1 VSAIEVKSVATSPAA
16 DSGAPAL
23 PKAKMSRDVLLAV
36 IRGMAVRGLA
46 ITASIM
52 ALCLVAPAVFAAEKF
67 AAPKASETTTAV
79 GADGLGQ
86 VTLSLL
92 LVLAAVFAAAWV
104 VRRLRSFGKF
114 GNGALQVITEV
125 VVGTK
130 ERVVLI
136 QVGNQQLLIGVA
148 PGRVSTLHVLT
159 EPVTPPTHTGTGV
172 SADGSVPPSHDF
184 KAILKRSLGL

>member
-1 VSAIEVKSVATSPAA
+1 MTIDWSEMGAEVI
-16 DSGAPAL
+16 AP
-23 PKAKMSRDVLLAV
+23 KGKMPREVLLGV
-36 IRGMAVRGLA
+36 VRGMALRALVISAGVV
-46 ITASIM
+46 

-67 AAPKASETTTAV
+67 AAPQASEAAPVV
-79 GADGLGQ
+79 GAGGLAQ

-104 VRRLRSFGKF
+104 VRRLRGFGKF
-114 GNGALQVITEV
+114 GGGAVQVVTEIA
-125 VVGTK
+125 VGTK

-148 PGRVSTLHVLT
+148 PGRVSTLHVLA
-159 EPVTPPTHTGTGV
+159 EPVSTPPPTGTMM